1 MVQGKAPD
9 PHLDTLALLMVGGG
23 VSGEEGGQEEEGAH
37 LDTLALL
44 MAAAMAGKSCRD
56 LEEDYGEGGGRGVR
70 GGAEG

>member
-9 PHLDTLALLMVGGG
+9 P
-23 VSGEEGGQEEEGAH
+23 H

-56 LEEDYGEGGGRGVR
+56 LEEDCGEGGGRGVR